1 MLLESVYLLLPELP
15 QLGKVLPSL
24 CRATLNVLKS
34 GGPGREETI
43 RNESTTEPPA
53 GLLSCQH

>member
-1 MLLESVYLLLPELP
+1 MYLLLAELP

-34 GGPGREETI
+34 GGPYLWERG
-43 RNESTTEPPA
+43 NY
-53 GLLSCQH
+53 